1 MDNCAPALQNWS
13 MGADFLRKM
22 AWLGK
27 ERTVAYLRIVALL
40 NVAMLIVLVATSRGG
55 VDFNGFLLGSD
66 FISFWTAGHML
77 HAHADVYDSAAH
89 IAAQREFYASADG
102 YTAFFYPPSFLPF
115 CWPLG
120 LLGYFPALALWLA
133 ATGAFYVVA
142 VRSWARGA
150 GIDPPLWLLIAAFP
164 PVAIVVTHGQSSFL
178 VAALLGLGALLVPGR
193 PVLAGVLLGL
203 ATIKPQLGLL
213 VPLVLLLTSEWKV
226 IGSAALAALVLG
238 LFSVLAFGPELA
250 AEWLGATRNAQ
261 EAMASG
267 AVGYGK
273 MMSVFAAARLLG
285 APAGAAYAL
294 QGLAAATVA
303 VLLGRAAWGRRYTPG
318 LGAAMLAGAPLV
330 TPFVLDYDLVLLAF
344 PLLWLA
350 GQGLRSGFA
359 EWEKLALALAFIAP
373 VFARP
378 LGMFAGIPV
387 MPAVLALLFW
397 ALLRRLRAREGCKN
411 DRSRVS
417 I

>member
-1 MDNCAPALQNWS
+1 
-13 MGADFLRKM
+13 MGADFLCKM

-40 NVAMLIVLVATSRGG
+40 NVAMLLVLIATSRGG

-77 HAHADVYDSAAH
+77 HAHADVYNSAAH
-89 IAAQREFYASADG
+89 MAAQRAFFASADG
-102 YTAFFYPPSFLPF
+102 YTAFFYPPLFLPF

-120 LLGYFPALALWLA
+120 FLGYFPALALWLTT
-133 ATGAFYVVA
+133 TGSFYVMA
-142 VRSWARGA
+142 VSSWARRASVGL
-150 GIDPPLWLLIAAFP
+150 PLWLLIAAFP
-164 PVAIVVTHGQSSFL
+164 PVVLVMTHGQTSFL

-193 PVLAGVLLGL
+193 PVLAGVLFGL

-213 VPLVLLLTSEWKV
+213 VPLVLLVTREWKV
-226 IGSAALAALVLG
+226 IGSAAMAALVLG
-238 LFSVLAFGPELA
+238 LFSALAFGPQIATEWLA
-250 AEWLGATRNAQ
+250 ATRDAQ
-261 EAMASG
+261 EAMAGG

-285 APAGAAYAL
+285 ASAGVAYAL
-294 QGLAAATVA
+294 QGLATATVA
-303 VLLGRAAWGRRYTPG
+303 ALLTRAAWGRCYSPG
-318 LGAAMLAGAPLV
+318 LGAAMLAGAPLA

-350 GQGLRSGFA
+350 GEGIRNGFA
-359 EWEKLALALAFIAP
+359 PWEKLALTLAFIAP

-378 LGMFAGIPV
+378 LGMSVGVPI
-387 MPAVLALLFW
+387 MPPVLALLFW
-397 ALLRRLRAREGCKN
+397 AVLRRLSERG
-411 DRSRVS
+411 
-417 I
+417 